1 MIIVGFLSR
10 PLPTRFRT
18 RLESM
23 TISFA
28 DGLNVLYHGRKLVGV
43 VIFSVMTWLAI
54 AAFYWVI
61 LHSFGIALPFMA
73 AIFVTVLIAFAVS
86 LPAPPGYIGT
96 FHAAARYALVFYG
109 LPASSAAGVGIV
121 LHAMSFVPA
130 IAGGLVFIWLDKM
143 SFAEMTHV
151 KGEGVK

>member
-1 MIIVGFLSR
+1 
-10 PLPTRFRT
+10 
-18 RLESM
+18 
-23 TISFA
+23 
-28 DGLNVLYHGRKLVGV
+28 
-43 VIFSVMTWLAI
+43 VIFSILTWLAI
-54 AAFYWVI
+54 AACYWVI
-61 LHSFGIALPFMA
+61 ILSLDISLPFMA

-109 LPASSAAGVGIV
+109 LPASRAVGVGIV
-121 LHAMSFVPA
+121 LHAMSFIPA
-130 IAGGLVFIWLDKM
+130 IVGGLVFIWLDKM